1 MVHPL
6 HVPATRDAR
15 RLSCL
20 LAALL
25 AAAGAPSLFAD
36 GQTQIVG
43 GSPTSQWPGI
53 GALVTQQGVL
63 VCTGALVGPEL
74 VLTAGHCLD
83 EPTFL
88 PAFFLIGPDAA
99 QPQRAYQVAQFHRHP
114 GYNAATLANDV
125 ALVRLTASAS
135 EPLLALRTTALTSAV
150 VGSNVQI
157 VGYGLDGAGVSGI
170 KRLATTPVGAL
181 DATTIGVGLAG
192 QPQACSGDSGGPMF
206 VTSTPIPLIYGVSS
220 FGLDAACQ
228 AGAFYHRIDRPS
240 VVSFLAGFD
249 RLCFEGAD
257 CTFPVDLVFRDG
269 FEQP

>member
-1 MVHPL
+1 MT
-6 HVPATRDAR
+6 PAPPPPHIRATLR
-15 RLSCL
+15 SCL
-20 LAALL
+20 LATLL
-25 AAAGAPSLFAD
+25 AAAGAPTSFAD

-43 GSPTSQWPGI
+43 GSPSSQWPGI
-53 GALVTQQGVL
+53 GALVTQQGIL

-83 EPTFL
+83 EPAFL
-88 PAFFLIGPDAA
+88 PAFFLIGPDSA
-99 QPQRAYQVAQFHRHP
+99 QPQRAYAVDRFHRHP

-135 EPLLALRTTALTSAV
+135 EPLMALRTTALTAAV
-150 VGSNVQI
+150 VGTNVQI
-157 VGYGLDGAGVSGI
+157 VGYGRDELGVSGI
-170 KRLATTPVGAL
+170 KRHATTPVGAL
-181 DATTIGVGLAG
+181 DATTLGVGLSG

-206 VTSTPIPLIYGVSS
+206 VTSTPIPLVYGVSS

-228 AGAFYHRIDRPS
+228 SGAFYHRIDRAS
-240 VVSFLAGFD
+240 VATFLAGFE

-257 CTFPVDLVFRDG
+257 CTFAVDLVFRDG